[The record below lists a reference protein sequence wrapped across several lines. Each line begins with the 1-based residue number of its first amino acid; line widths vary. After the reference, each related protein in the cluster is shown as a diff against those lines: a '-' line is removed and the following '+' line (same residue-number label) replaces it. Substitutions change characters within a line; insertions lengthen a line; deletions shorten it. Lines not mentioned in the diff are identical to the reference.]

1 MDGAIE
7 VRHARNMMDAKQ
19 CWEAVS
25 TRDDSFDGIFYVG
38 VLTTGVYCK
47 PSCPARRPLRKNV
60 RFYATPKAAERDGLR
75 ACLRCRPL
83 ESADAKPARIH
94 ELCRYIEEHATEPLT
109 LESLAEE
116 AGLSRFHLQRTFKA
130 VVGLSPKQYQDAC
143 RLGSLKDALKQS
155 DGVAGAVY
163 DAGFGSA
170 SRVYERADTRLGM
183 TPNRY
188 RQGGRG
194 ISITYATVDS
204 PLGLLLV
211 AATDRGVCFVQF
223 GDNPE
228 GLLEALRKEYPEA
241 ELEPMSDPP
250 SGEFRQWMTALNR
263 YLEDKQPSLD
273 LPVDVRATAFQM
285 RVWNY
290 LQSIPPGEVRSYGD
304 VAAAIGA
311 PSATRAVAR
320 ACATNPVALAIPCH
334 RVIRGSGELGGYRWG
349 LERKRRLLEIE
360 NGGAGLGLSKAAS
373 QRR

>member
-1 MDGAIE
+1 LGSNNRIDAGNRKAQPE
-7 VRHARNMMDAKQ
+7 NMMDTKQ
-19 CWEAVS
+19 CWEALS
-25 TRDDSFDGIFYVG
+25 SRDRSFDGMFYVG

-60 RFYATPKAAERDGLR
+60 RFYPTPKAAERDGLR

-83 ESADAKPARIH
+83 EGAAAKPARIH
-94 ELCRYIEEHATEPLT
+94 ELCRYIEEHAGEPLT
-109 LESLAEE
+109 LEGLAEK

-130 VVGLSPKQYQDAC
+130 VVGLSPKQYLDAC
-143 RLGSLKDALKQS
+143 RLGSLKGALKQS
-155 DGVAGAVY
+155 SDVAAAVY

-170 SRVYERADTRLGM
+170 SRVYERAETRLGM

-204 PLGLLLV
+204 PLGLLLI
-211 AATDRGVCFVQF
+211 AATDRGVCCVQF
-223 GDNPE
+223 GESRDT
-228 GLLEALRKEYPEA
+228 LLEALRKEYPEA
-241 ELEPMSDPP
+241 ELAPMGNPP
-250 SGEFRQWMTALNR
+250 SDEFRQWMEGMNR
-263 YLEDKQPSLD
+263 YLEHKQPSLD

-290 LQSIPPGEVRSYGD
+290 LQSIPSGEVRSYGE
-304 VAAAIGA
+304 VAAAIGS

-349 LERKRRLLEIE
+349 VERKRELLEME
-360 NGGAGLGLSKAAS
+360 GSGAGD
-373 QRR
+373 